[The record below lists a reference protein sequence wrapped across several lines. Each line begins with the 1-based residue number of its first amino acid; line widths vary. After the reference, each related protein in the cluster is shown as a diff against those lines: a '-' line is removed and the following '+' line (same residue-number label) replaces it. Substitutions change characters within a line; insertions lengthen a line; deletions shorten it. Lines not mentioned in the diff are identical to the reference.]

1 MTHLIWF
8 ICIGWVGIHA
18 EWRGTQQFPVPYW
31 LYIICYMFNRIL
43 YIIYCYNY
51 NLFDPTD
58 LFCNILHFS
67 CRISVK
73 HHDLAKMWSHCW
85 RSQIWIF
92 HIMCRHNTVMFCR
105 YRSFCVLVI
114 KYKNLFMSII
124 FLLHLKTCSTPPP
137 LKDWKAERC
146 PCGVWPFSGEAPI
159 RPNVQKGKSLYS
171 RTSRGNKTGM
181 MNVAVIN
188 FNFAVSWVPKELIPL
203 QWKEKSVNFSDIWST
218 T

>member
-18 EWRGTQQFPVPYW
+18 EWRGTQQFPVLYW
-31 LYIICYMFNRIL
+31 LYIIYYMFNRIL

-114 KYKNLFMSII
+114 KYKNLLMSIM
-124 FLLHLKTCSTPPP
+124 FLLHLKRVQLRRHWKTEKPNVAHVVYDHFRGRLPSGQTFRKGSHCILGPAKETRQGWWSWQWLISTSQSPEFP
-137 LKDWKAERC
+137 KNW
-146 PCGVWPFSGEAPI
+146 FSG
-159 RPNVQKGKSLYS
+159 RKNQF
-171 RTSRGNKTGM
+171 T
-181 MNVAVIN
+181 
-188 FNFAVSWVPKELIPL
+188 
-203 QWKEKSVNFSDIWST
+203 
-218 T
+218 

>member
-8 ICIGWVGIHA
+8 IYIGWVGIHA
-18 EWRGTQQFPVPYW
+18 EWQATQQFPVLYW
-31 LYIICYMFNRIL
+31 LYIIYHMFNRIL

-58 LFCNILHFS
+58 LFCNFLHFS

-73 HHDLAKMWSHCW
+73 HHDLTKMWSHCW

-92 HIMCRHNTVMFCR
+92 HIMWCSDGTGVSVFSSLSLKIFWCQLCFC
-105 YRSFCVLVI
+105 CI
-114 KYKNLFMSII
+114 WKKC
-124 FLLHLKTCSTPPP
+124 TTPPP

-159 RPNVQKGKSLYS
+159 RPNVRKGKSLYS
-171 RTSRGNKTGM
+171 RTSKGNKTGM
-181 MNVAVIN
+181 MNVTVIN
-188 FNFAVSWVPKELIPL
+188 FNFAVSWVSKELI
-203 QWKEKSVNFSDIWST
+203 Q
-218 T
+218 